1 MSVPYGRSP
10 RRGLGIRTLL
20 TAAAT
25 ILALLAGLVTAGG
38 AQAAD
43 GYAYVNLGDSY
54 SAGASVFPQ
63 ATSAAT
69 FCSNSAINYSSLVAK
84 RRGTEVVDVS
94 CAGATTEDLTKS
106 QYRWQGPQIS
116 AIGPATR
123 LITLTI
129 GANNNGL
136 FSNSTSACQRA
147 WMAAPLS
154 ATPCRDEFGTSLV
167 DEIKSSTYPDLVN
180 ALRLV
185 GREAPRARVVLV
197 GYPQIFPATG
207 SALCS
212 ASLLTTPGDT
222 AYLHRV
228 FKALNAAMRRAAA
241 ATRVTFV
248 DMTKVSAG
256 HDACAGER
264 RWVEPTL
271 GAVSFPA
278 MHANARGQKA
288 MAEQVEAALR

>member
-136 FSNSTSACQRA
+136 FSNSTSAFH
-147 WMAAPLS
+147 
-154 ATPCRDEFGTSLV
+154 T
-167 DEIKSSTYPDLVN
+167 
-180 ALRLV
+180 
-185 GREAPRARVVLV
+185 
-197 GYPQIFPATG
+197 
-207 SALCS
+207 
-212 ASLLTTPGDT
+212 
-222 AYLHRV
+222 
-228 FKALNAAMRRAAA
+228 
-241 ATRVTFV
+241 
-248 DMTKVSAG
+248 
-256 HDACAGER
+256 
-264 RWVEPTL
+264 
-271 GAVSFPA
+271 
-278 MHANARGQKA
+278 
-288 MAEQVEAALR
+288 

>member
-1 MSVPYGRSP
+1 MPLPYRRGP
-10 RRGLGIRTLL
+10 RRRLGIRTAL

-25 ILALLAGLVTAGG
+25 AVALVGGLVQAGG

-43 GYAYVNLGDSY
+43 GYPYVNLGDSY

-69 FCSNSAINYSSLVAK
+69 FCSNSLVNYSSLVAK
-84 RRGTEVVDVS
+84 RRGIPVADVS
-94 CAGATTEDLTKS
+94 CAGATTENLTKS

-116 AIGPATR
+116 ALGPATR
-123 LITLTI
+123 LVTMTI

-136 FSNSTSACQRA
+136 FNDSTSACQQA
-147 WMAAPLS
+147 WLSAPLS

-167 DEIKSSTYPDLVN
+167 DKINSSTYPDLVN
-180 ALRLV
+180 ALR
-185 GREAPRARVVLV
+185 RIDRAAPRARVLLV
-197 GYPQIFPATG
+197 GYPQIFPARGT
-207 SALCS
+207 ALCS
-212 ASLLTTPGDT
+212 ASLLTAPGDIG
-222 AYLHRV
+222 YLHRV
-228 FKALNAAMRRAAA
+228 FAALDDAMRRAAA
-241 ATRVTFV
+241 ATDTTYV

-256 HDACAGER
+256 HHACAGDQ

-278 MHANARGQKA
+278 MHANTRGQQA
-288 MAEQVEAALR
+288 MANQVAAALR

>member
-1 MSVPYGRSP
+1 MPVPYGRSP

-20 TAAAT
+20 TGAA
-25 ILALLAGLVTAGG
+25 IVVALLAGLVQAGG
-38 AQAAD
+38 AKAAD
-43 GYAYVNLGDSY
+43 GYPYVNLGDSY

-69 FCSNSAINYSSLVAK
+69 FCSNSEVNYSSLVAK
-84 RRGTEVVDVS
+84 RRGTQVVDVS

-123 LITLTI
+123 LVTLTI

-136 FSNSTSACQRA
+136 FSDSTSACQQA
-147 WMAAPLS
+147 WLSAPLS
-154 ATPCRDEFGTSLV
+154 ATPCRDKFGTSLV
-167 DEIKSSTYPDLVN
+167 DEVNSSTYPDLVD

-185 GREAPRARVVLV
+185 GRAAPRARVVLV
-197 GYPQIFPATG
+197 GYPQIFPAAG
-207 SALCS
+207 SVLCS

-222 AYLHRV
+222 EYLHRV
-228 FKALNAAMRRAAA
+228 FTTLNDAMRRAAA
-241 ATRVTFV
+241 ATHATFV

-256 HDACAGER
+256 HDACAGDR

-278 MHANARGQKA
+278 MHANARGQQA
-288 MAEQVEAALR
+288 MADQVVAALR